1 MKMLPLEENTST
13 STNYRDERESSAC
26 W

>member
-1 MKMLPLEENTST
+1 MKMLPLQENTST